1 MIVYVAFSPRMNAQ
15 EQQHEKNKKYIKE
28 KKMSAR
34 YVRNG
39 MFLYF
44 YDVVFRADR
53 ANAVEGTHQ
62 KINSVSG

>member
-1 MIVYVAFSPRMNAQ
+1 
-15 EQQHEKNKKYIKE
+15 
-28 KKMSAR
+28 MSASMKR
-34 YVRNG
+34 QGETECEIYTNG

-62 KINSVSG
+62 KINSVSGWWQIVSKLIEL

>member
-15 EQQHEKNKKYIKE
+15 EQHEKNKKYIKE

>member
-1 MIVYVAFSPRMNAQ
+1 
-15 EQQHEKNKKYIKE
+15 
-28 KKMSAR
+28 MSASIERQGEEQRVR
-34 YVRNG
+34 YIYTNE

-44 YDVVFRADR
+44 YDVVFRADK